1 MKPYNSVL
9 GEHFRAHWDVL
20 PTRYAPEDTAE
31 DKQRDSVSLRSGK
44 SGISSMSKSKSTST
58 TATASTSTSVSTG
71 LTRPGDGD
79 DDLVANLNLTSS
91 GEQPPVRVAYLTEQV
106 SHHPPVSAYFAAC
119 PERHIEMLGI
129 DQISAKVSGTAIR
142 VSPGEFNRGIFI
154 RLTGGP
160 GEGDRYRITHPV
172 ASVNG
177 ILRGNFY
184 VTVGDSVIIT
194 CEEGR
199 NVGGHEDGSEE
210 GEFKGKARFR
220 AIIEYKE
227 ESWLGRAHFLLEG
240 VVHLVYESD
249 GERCEEWTKVKHVP
263 KERVVACF
271 EGSWRGGIKWRRVGA
286 GSYAFRENG
295 RMRSTASSPAPSHVK
310 LPVPPMALTSYSR
323 TEFAFGYGSS
333 SAGGIG
339 TGEPWL
345 PLLDVSTLSIIPK
358 VVRPLDRQHP
368 RESRKL
374 WENVTDKLVKKE
386 YSEATKEK
394 MQIEQ
399 RQRDEA
405 AERKKIGI
413 EWVFPRF
420 LESVFTCANC
430 SGCRFIPRYFEKSY
444 DTGWAELTEEGKF
457 AIKEELKEE
466 SGFCVEGSGVNVDL
480 AD

>member
-1 MKPYNSVL
+1 
-9 GEHFRAHWDVL
+9 
-20 PTRYAPEDTAE
+20 
-31 DKQRDSVSLRSGK
+31 
-44 SGISSMSKSKSTST
+44 
-58 TATASTSTSVSTG
+58 
-71 LTRPGDGD
+71 
-79 DDLVANLNLTSS
+79 
-91 GEQPPVRVAYLTEQV
+91 
-106 SHHPPVSAYFAAC
+106 
-119 PERHIEMLGI
+119 
-129 DQISAKVSGTAIR
+129 
-142 VSPGEFNRGIFI
+142 
-154 RLTGGP
+154 
-160 GEGDRYRITHPV
+160 
-172 ASVNG
+172 
-177 ILRGNFY
+177 
-184 VTVGDSVIIT
+184 
-194 CEEGR
+194 
-199 NVGGHEDGSEE
+199 
-210 GEFKGKARFR
+210 
-220 AIIEYKE
+220 
-227 ESWLGRAHFLLEG
+227 
-240 VVHLVYESD
+240 
-249 GERCEEWTKVKHVP
+249 
-263 KERVVACF
+263 
-271 EGSWRGGIKWRRVGA
+271 
-286 GSYAFRENG
+286 
-295 RMRSTASSPAPSHVK
+295 
-310 LPVPPMALTSYSR
+310 MALTSYSR